1 MGRLGQDLMSFI
13 RRSDGTTVYSGP
25 HVTVRDWR
33 GGAAQNSVSAE
44 DKAWERQVLAA
55 CSELGESFSHRWHE
69 DPGMYE
75 DDPMDSGNVE
85 LGLVARLFG
94 MYRRPERDDF
104 MPERGC
110 FRRQ

>member
-1 MGRLGQDLMSFI
+1 MSFI
-13 RRSDGTTVYSGP
+13 RRSDGTTVYNGP
-25 HVTVRDWR
+25 HVTARSWR
-33 GGAAQNSVSAE
+33 EGGAQNSVSAE
-44 DKAWERQVLAA
+44 DRAWEQQILAA

-94 MYRRPERDDF
+94 QYKRPEQDCF
-104 MPERGC
+104 VPEKSS
-110 FRRQ
+110 FRRE